1 MSTTV
6 RGRRFHIVDDFLPEA
21 ELTALREIAR
31 DLSYEARDSVV
42 DPEADGSALRSRGA
56 VLRQDEVVGPAAAAT
71 GVPAAY
77 RTVVT
82 ELGEHPELIGRAGE
96 DWSVVGLAF
105 WKYLAG
111 NRLGWHNDAR
121 PDRRGEFILFL
132 HEEWSPSW
140 GGELLVL
147 DRDPADLPPIPPDL
161 PVFAGIEHQVGETPD
176 ALVAVVPRPN
186 RLVVVQEGTSHC
198 IHRVD
203 RTAGERARWTMT
215 GFVGSE
221 LPESPRTDESS
232 RLERLAPFFTST
244 VPAPAGHQ

>member
-6 RGRRFHIVDDFLPEA
+6 RGRRYCIVDDFLPA
-21 ELTALREIAR
+21 SELAAVRELAR
-31 DLSYEARDSVV
+31 GLTYEARDSVV
-42 DPEADGSALRSRGA
+42 DPVADGSALRSRGA
-56 VLRQDEVVGPAAAAT
+56 VLRRDEVLGQA

-77 RTVVT
+77 RRVVG
-82 ELGEHPELIGRAGE
+82 ELADHEDLVGTAGE
-96 DWSVVGLAF
+96 DWSLVGMAF

-147 DRDPADLPPIPPDL
+147 DRDPDDLPPAPPEL
-161 PVFAGIEHQVGETPD
+161 PTFAAIEHQVGETRD

-203 RTAGERARWTMT
+203 RTAGDHERWTMT

-221 LPESPRTDESS
+221 LAESPRVQDRS
-232 RLERLAPFFTST
+232 RLERLAPFLAPTT
-244 VPAPAGHQ
+244 PAPAGRQ